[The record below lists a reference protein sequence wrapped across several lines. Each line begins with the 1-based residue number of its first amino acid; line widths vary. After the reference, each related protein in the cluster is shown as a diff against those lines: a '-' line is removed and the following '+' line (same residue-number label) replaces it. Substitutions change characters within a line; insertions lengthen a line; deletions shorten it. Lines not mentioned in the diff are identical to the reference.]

1 MFLVIFVF
9 FIYCFYVSI
18 VKLFFVVVTGGGR
31 VAVCVSV
38 ANVGGVIVLVL
49 YTEVVHS
56 TRAVSLKCLD
66 R

>member
-1 MFLVIFVF
+1 M
-9 FIYCFYVSI
+9 
-18 VKLFFVVVTGGGR
+18 FFVVVTGGGR

-49 YTEVVHS
+49 SAEVVHS

-66 R
+66 RKRYAYIGVDGSNSGASRF